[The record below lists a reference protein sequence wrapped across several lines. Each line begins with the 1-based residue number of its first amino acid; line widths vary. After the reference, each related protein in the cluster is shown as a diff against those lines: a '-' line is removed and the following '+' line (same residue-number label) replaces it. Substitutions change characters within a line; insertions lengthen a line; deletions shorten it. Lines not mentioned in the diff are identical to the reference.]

1 MNKTRWLLVACSLT
15 LLIPL
20 GASSA
25 PARAHLTIAIP
36 VSPPSI
42 AHIGPFVAKEL
53 GYFNEYGLDVDIL
66 QFDSG
71 ARATQAL
78 LSGGVDAVLSSSE
91 PVIIAM
97 ARGADLK
104 IIYSFSHKLTIVLIA
119 TDRIRTLN
127 DLKGARMGV
136 QEVGAFREIMSRA
149 VLIKAGLT
157 PQDVQYVSVGSAGYI
172 SALVAGRIETAVLQ
186 ADQTAEVLKTARGLR
201 ILVRYWDLLPE
212 YWYGAYAVKEDS
224 LRTNM
229 DALANMVKAIIR
241 AHRFL
246 YRDRKTSVEMIA
258 KYTGFP
264 KGAAEQ
270 AHAFLVQA
278 GAWPVNDGLPR
289 TMINYTVDRLVEWNL
304 LTPEEKLSYPR
315 LVDLRPTTLA
325 LRELGRWTGDPR
337 WR

>member
-1 MNKTRWLLVACSLT
+1 MKMTWLRV
-15 LLIPL
+15 
-20 GASSA
+20 ASSLILLMPLVVSGT

-78 LSGGVDAVLSSSE
+78 LSGSLDVVLSSSE

-104 IIYSFSHKLTIVLIA
+104 IIYSFSHKLTVVLIA

-172 SALVAGRIETAVLQ
+172 PALVGGRIDTAVLQ
-186 ADQTAEVLKTARGLR
+186 ADQTAEILKTAPGLR

-212 YWYGAYAVKEDS
+212 YWYGAYAVKEDR

-246 YRDRKTSVEMIA
+246 YKDRKTSVEVIA

-270 AHAFLVQA
+270 AYAFLVQA

-289 TMINYTVDRLVEWNL
+289 PMINYTVDRLVEWNL
-304 LTPEEKLSYPR
+304 LKPEEKPSYLR

>member
-1 MNKTRWLLVACSLT
+1 MIRWMLAGSLILLMT
-15 LLIPL
+15 LP
-20 GASSA
+20 ASGT
-25 PARAHLTIAIP
+25 PVRAHLTVAIP
-36 VSPPSI
+36 VSPPSV
-42 AHIGPFVAKEL
+42 AHIGPFIAKEL

-78 LSGGVDAVLSSSE
+78 ISGSVDAILSSSE
-91 PVIIAM
+91 PVIIAV

-104 IIYSFSHKLTIVLIA
+104 IIYSFSHKLTVVLIA
-119 TDRIRTLN
+119 NDRIRSLA

-136 QEVGAFREIMSRA
+136 QEVGAFREVMSRA

-172 SALVAGRIETAVLQ
+172 PALVAGRIDTAVLQ

-212 YWYGAYAVKEDS
+212 YWYGAYAVQQER
-224 LRTNM
+224 LHTHM
-229 DALANMVKAIIR
+229 DALTRMVKAIIR
-241 AHRFL
+241 AHRFM
-246 YRDRKTSVEMIA
+246 YQDRKTSVELIA

-264 KGAAEQ
+264 KDAAEQ

-278 GAWPVNDGLPR
+278 GAWPVNDGLPKA
-289 TMINYTVDRLVEWNL
+289 MIDYTVDRLVEWDL
-304 LTPEEKLSYPR
+304 LKPHEKPSYLG
-315 LVDLRPTTLA
+315 LVDLRPTTRA
-325 LRELGRWTGDPR
+325 LRDLGRWTGDPR